1 MLVSLPL
8 QDAYS
13 HFSSII
19 CVASVPFLKWP
30 VENYAWF
37 SSIMALLAPLLL
49 VVFISL
55 LPKILLAFVKLEG
68 HIEIKTMQHPSLFSK
83 LAAFTILQ
91 TFFILTIAST
101 LFSSLQDI
109 LNNIS
114 KAFSIIVQNLLALGI
129 ELLHISPIVTNILR
143 KVLAEKLGHNLT
155 EKDRGEVFLGLVRQ
169 HVFFSQFRYTLFF
182 IGIAS

>member
-1 MLVSLPL
+1 
-8 QDAYS
+8 
-13 HFSSII
+13 
-19 CVASVPFLKWP
+19 
-30 VENYAWF
+30 
-37 SSIMALLAPLLL
+37 MALLAPLLL

-91 TFFILTIAST
+91 TFFISTIAST

-109 LNNIS
+109 LNNPS
-114 KAFSIIVQNLLALGI
+114 KAFSIVASELPAKSAFFIQLIIFQNLLALGI
-129 ELLHISPIVTNILR
+129 ELLRISPIVTNILR

-155 EKDRGEVFLGLVRQ
+155 EKERGEVFLGLVRQ
-169 HVFFSQFRYTLFF
+169 HVFFLSS
-182 IGIAS
+182 ASHYFL